1 MKILLDVMGG
11 DYSPQEVIEG
21 AKLAKNEFNVDII
34 LVGKKEEIE
43 KYLNEKERKIF
54 DIVHA
59 EEVVTMDDKPVMAFR
74 RKKDSSINKAL
85 NLLKEGYGDAFVSAG
100 NTGAILTSSYFILG
114 KIVDYIRPTQSAII
128 PTIKGFLVLVDAGAN
143 VDATPQNLVQWAKM
157 GKIFSKILTNK
168 DKIKIGLLN
177 IGEEEEKGN
186 EITKKAYSLFKS
198 NFQDEFLGN
207 MEGKDFLYGEFDLC
221 VTDGFTGNIA
231 LKTLEGEASLFLNLI
246 KGIFKKNIIT
256 KISYL
261 LVEKEFKKNFEKFN
275 YEKYGGSPILGVN
288 GLVIVCHGRSK
299 RVAIKNAIKMAKN
312 LFELKLVEKIKS
324 EFAQ

>member
-1 MKILLDVMGG
+1 MGG

-85 NLLKEGYGDAFVSAG
+85 NLLKESYGDAFVSAG

-186 EITKKAYSLFKS
+186 EITKEAYSLFKS

>member
-1 MKILLDVMGG
+1 MGG

>member
-1 MKILLDVMGG
+1 VKILLDVMGG

-21 AKLAKNEFNVDII
+21 AKLAKNEFNVDVI

-43 KYLNEKERKIF
+43 KYLNDKERKIF

-186 EITKKAYSLFKS
+186 EITKEAYSLFKS

-261 LVEKEFKKNFEKFN
+261 LVKKEFKKNFEKFN

>member
-1 MKILLDVMGG
+1 
-11 DYSPQEVIEG
+11 
-21 AKLAKNEFNVDII
+21 
-34 LVGKKEEIE
+34 
-43 KYLNEKERKIF
+43 
-54 DIVHA
+54 
-59 EEVVTMDDKPVMAFR
+59 
-74 RKKDSSINKAL
+74 
-85 NLLKEGYGDAFVSAG
+85 
-100 NTGAILTSSYFILG
+100 
-114 KIVDYIRPTQSAII
+114 
-128 PTIKGFLVLVDAGAN
+128 
-143 VDATPQNLVQWAKM
+143 
-157 GKIFSKILTNK
+157 
-168 DKIKIGLLN
+168 
-177 IGEEEEKGN
+177 
-186 EITKKAYSLFKS
+186 
-198 NFQDEFLGN
+198 

>member
-1 MKILLDVMGG
+1 VKILLDVMGG

-186 EITKKAYSLFKS
+186 EITKEAYSLFKS

>member
-186 EITKKAYSLFKS
+186 EITKEAYSLFKS

-256 KISYL
+256 KISFL

>member
-85 NLLKEGYGDAFVSAG
+85 NLLKESYGDAFVSAG

-186 EITKKAYSLFKS
+186 EITKEAYSLFKS

>member
-1 MKILLDVMGG
+1 MGG

-186 EITKKAYSLFKS
+186 EITKEAYSLFKS